1 MTNNQFFLKCSPHW
15 GAARRLRDGQK
26 IHGSVNLSNYSP
38 KAVLA
43 TTGEKPN
50 WGAIFEGKDQFL
62 GVEKDL
68 LDIVL
73 GVVDQL
79 LENVEAV
86 DVVQEIEIWLQ
97 LGEQTVS

>member
-68 LDIVL
+68 LDIVS
-73 GVVDQL
+73 DAANRF
-79 LENVEAV
+79 LEDVENDDAW
-86 DVVQEIEIWLQ
+86 QEVERWLQ
-97 LGEQTVS
+97 LGEQSAM